1 MASGSAGASVAI
13 QEWEGSLVGI
23 FPQTQGQEAPCSA
36 PGPRSCPA
44 LITGKLSR
52 QALDYTAG
60 LSFSKLPGA
69 SEGPQRVLRG
79 IPSLSLLSGDG
90 SAKFKAQPGANYRRG
105 WGGRGRLAMG

>member
-36 PGPRSCPA
+36 PGPRSCPV

-52 QALDYTAG
+52 QALDYTAS
-60 LSFSKLPGA
+60 LSASKHPGA
-69 SEGPQRVLRG
+69 SEGPQRDPFSVKV
-79 IPSLSLLSGDG
+79 SLLSGDG